1 MHMSAEQRVAAPR
14 ERVWN
19 ALNDL
24 EILRRSIPGCESLDR
39 LTENELAAA
48 VSVTVGA
55 VKARFTGKITLSDI
69 DRPNRYRISGEGSSG
84 AAGFAKGGATVTLH
98 PDGDGTLL
106 HYEVEATAGG
116 KLAEIGPRLVDAA
129 ARKMADDFF
138 LKFNELVSVVPA
150 AKTDADAD
158 ADVDAAPAHVPAL
171 RPSVWVPLLIAIVGV
186 LLLVFARS

>member
-1 MHMSAEQRVAAPR
+1 MHMSAEQRIAAPR
-14 ERVWN
+14 ERVWD

-39 LTENELAAA
+39 LTENELAVA

-55 VKARFTGKITLSDI
+55 VKARFTGKITLSDA
-69 DRPNRYRISGEGSSG
+69 DRPNGYRISGEGRSG
-84 AAGFAKGGATVTLH
+84 AAGFGKGGAMVTLH
-98 PDGDGTLL
+98 PDGERTLL
-106 HYEVEATAGG
+106 HYEVEATVGG
-116 KLAEIGPRLVDAA
+116 KLAEIGPRPVDAA

-150 AKTDADAD
+150 AKTDADAN
-158 ADVDAAPAHVPAL
+158 AAPAHVPAL
-171 RPSVWVPLLIAIVGV
+171 RPSIWVPLLIVIVGV